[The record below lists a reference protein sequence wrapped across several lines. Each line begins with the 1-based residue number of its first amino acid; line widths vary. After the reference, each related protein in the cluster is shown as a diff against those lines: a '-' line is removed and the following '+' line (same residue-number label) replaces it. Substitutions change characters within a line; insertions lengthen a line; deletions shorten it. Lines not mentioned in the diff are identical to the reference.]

1 MLIHIYWTNFHSFD
15 LHSNAPNWRK
25 GRLKPARLFRKDK
38 FIFEVKATEII
49 DIKSC
54 VIVKIYHD
62 KELSPTESVGSKSG
76 NQRPRSAISW
86 FGSTWSTRYSEVRL
100 GCRHVVSTYRHS
112 RNHTETPVSLSKT
125 NSCPISALCLYDPV
139 VSKSSVCSVR
149 QVQ

>member
-1 MLIHIYWTNFHSFD
+1 MLIHIYWTNIHSFD

-76 NQRPRSAISW
+76 NQRPGQQSADSGLHGRPGIQKS
-86 FGSTWSTRYSEVRL
+86 VL
-100 GCRHVVSTYRHS
+100 LDTY
-112 RNHTETPVSLSKT
+112 
-125 NSCPISALCLYDPV
+125 
-139 VSKSSVCSVR
+139 
-149 QVQ
+149 